1 MYFYDCF
8 NLSASQT
15 VIFYKNYFEYFE
27 DYKLNKKYFFSVTV
41 QMEDVV
47 LTQTTDKLQSE
58 IIMQCTPMLEH
69 VLEPTSIELEVAW
82 YVNDELVLTDTFLA
96 SAKLSSQLPQKHWRP
111 GTIVSLFPII
121 FLNNM

>member
-1 MYFYDCF
+1 
-8 NLSASQT
+8 
-15 VIFYKNYFEYFE
+15 
-27 DYKLNKKYFFSVTV
+27 
-41 QMEDVV
+41 MEDVV
-47 LTQTTDKLQSE
+47 LTQSTDKLQSE

-111 GTIVSLFPII
+111 GAIVSLFSYKNHMILI
-121 FLNNM
+121 FKNNTCKFDFINDISILNTFILFLS

>member
-1 MYFYDCF
+1 MKKINKFRHTMTIMKIAN
-8 NLSASQT
+8 NLT
-15 VIFYKNYFEYFE
+15 K
-27 DYKLNKKYFFSVTV
+27 FSLLVTV

-47 LTQTTDKLQSE
+47 LTQSTDKLQSE

-82 YVNDELVLTDTFLA
+82 FVNDELVLTDTFLA

-111 GTIVSLFPII
+111 GAIVSI
-121 FLNNM
+121 